1 MIFVRARAV
10 KNPNPSQ
17 AAALPHARA
26 VQDGPSRPLSGSLI
40 YHEMLPVMLM
50 SLHTHGLRFRESSS
64 GTCLCS

>member
-17 AAALPHARA
+17 AAASHARA

-40 YHEMLPVMLM
+40 YHEMLPVMPADELAHPRAAF
-50 SLHTHGLRFRESSS
+50 S
-64 GTCLCS
+64 